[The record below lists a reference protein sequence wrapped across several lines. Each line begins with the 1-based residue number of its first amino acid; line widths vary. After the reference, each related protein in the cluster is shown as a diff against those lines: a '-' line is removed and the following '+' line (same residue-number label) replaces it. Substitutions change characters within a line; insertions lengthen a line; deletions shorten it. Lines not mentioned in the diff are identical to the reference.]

1 MQRMEMQQEARLARA
16 VERIRPSVRWEKPY
30 IVPRDPGPVHIK
42 LNQNEN
48 PLDLPESLKR
58 RLIEDFFNVPF
69 NRYPT
74 EQPDRLQAAIG
85 RHTGH
90 DPAGILIGNG
100 SNELTHTLGHGF
112 IERGRQVV
120 LPTPMFSLYSS
131 VVRLFEGVIVPV
143 PPRPDL
149 RFDAPALL
157 EAVRMHRPALTVLTT
172 PNNPTGLSMPIEE
185 IEPIVDAAA
194 ESGFVVVDEAYI
206 EFTEE
211 VSVSTLLDRYPHL
224 ILLRT
229 LSKAFGLAGLRIG
242 YLMAHPAIIQEL
254 LKARL
259 PFMIDRLSES
269 VALALLDDPVLLA
282 ERVTAMKTACQHIGR
297 ALAAMPGVQ
306 VVPSQANFVLFKT
319 DRPGRAVMKQ
329 LAEDGILVRDMSGY
343 PELQGYLRVSA
354 GLPEE
359 NKAFL
364 MALERSLHAPADLA

>member
-1 MQRMEMQQEARLARA
+1 MEMKQEAPLDRA
-16 VERIRPSVRWEKPY
+16 INRIRPSVRHEKPY
-30 IVPRDPGPVHIK
+30 IVARDPGEIHIK

-48 PLDLPESLKR
+48 PADLPAELKEK
-58 RLIEDFFNVPF
+58 LIKAFFEVPF

-74 EQPDRLQAAIG
+74 EQPNRLQEAIG
-85 RHTGH
+85 AHTGH

-100 SNELTHTLGHGF
+100 SNELTHTLGLAL
-112 IERGRQVV
+112 IEPGRPVV
-120 LPTPMFSLYSS
+120 LPAPMFSLYTS
-131 VVRLFEGVIVPV
+131 VVRLFEGRPIQV
-143 PPRPDL
+143 PPLPDL
-149 RFDAPALL
+149 RFDAAALL
-157 EAVRMHRPALTVLTT
+157 DAVQTHRPSLTILTT
-172 PNNPTGLSMPIEE
+172 PNNPTGLSMPLSE

-194 ESGFVVVDEAYI
+194 DFGFVVVDEAYV

-211 VSVSTLLDRYPHL
+211 TSAQTLLDRYPHL
-224 ILLRT
+224 ILVRT

-269 VALALLDDPVLLA
+269 VALALLEAPALLA
-282 ERVTAMKTACQHIGR
+282 ERVAAMKKACGDITR
-297 ALAAMPGVQ
+297 ALAAMPGVH

-319 DRPGRAVMKQ
+319 ERGGRDVMKQ
-329 LAEDGILVRDMSGY
+329 LAASGILVRDMSGY

-364 MALERSLHAPADLA
+364 SALERSLHTLASSA